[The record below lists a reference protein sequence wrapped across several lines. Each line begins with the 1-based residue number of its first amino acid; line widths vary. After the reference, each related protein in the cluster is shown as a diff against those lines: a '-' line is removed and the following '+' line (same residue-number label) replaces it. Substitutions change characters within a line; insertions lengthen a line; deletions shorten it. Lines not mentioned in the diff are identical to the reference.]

1 MSSIKNLLKDIDSLQ
16 KQLKIELVKRWDK
29 TGLLDDLS
37 QDDKEKCS
45 LILNVSAE
53 KILEMDPQPI
63 EDGEPSS
70 WHTFTFPVIR
80 KIYGEIGPNIDV
92 DGLLDRMKNTWKMPD
107 ELLPGI
113 DWETELCSIIADT
126 YINEYRRKK

>member
-1 MSSIKNLLKDIDSLQ
+1 
-16 KQLKIELVKRWDK
+16 
-29 TGLLDDLS
+29 
-37 QDDKEKCS
+37 
-45 LILNVSAE
+45 
-53 KILEMDPQPI
+53 MDPQPI

-113 DWETELCSIIADT
+113 D
-126 YINEYRRKK
+126 